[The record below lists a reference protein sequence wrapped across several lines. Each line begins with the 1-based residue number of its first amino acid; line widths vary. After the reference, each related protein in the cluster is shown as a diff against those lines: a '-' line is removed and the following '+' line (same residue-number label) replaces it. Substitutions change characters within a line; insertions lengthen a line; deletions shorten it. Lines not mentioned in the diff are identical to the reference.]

1 MVRTRHFFSVPVPS
15 TGVWTRILIWHR
27 CIWDGI
33 PSLTPLS
40 GIRRRRQESNM
51 GPLYSDPCYT
61 HCTAATQKI
70 TAGISVGCWFSRLGV
85 TRQNCDPVPSPPNSG
100 TTSEPGRKLALEN
113 LEIDIATGALSYSS
127 ANGHSVVT
135 GSLIDVRLNLLEL
148 NQCKQSSD
156 QVGQHF

>member
-15 TGVWTRILIWHR
+15 TGVWTRILMWHR
-27 CIWDGI
+27 SIWGGI

-51 GPLYSDPCYT
+51 GPHYSHPCY
-61 HCTAATQKI
+61 TQKI
-70 TAGISVGCWFSRLGV
+70 TQEVYAAGISVGCWFSRLGV

-100 TTSEPGRKLALEN
+100 TTSEPGRKLALDN
-113 LEIDIATGALSYSS
+113 LEIDTATGALSYSS
-127 ANGHSVVT
+127 ANGHSLVT
-135 GSLIDVRLNLLEL
+135 GSLIDVRLNSLEL